1 MLHYFSNKIR
11 SPKSKNLAYNLNNS
25 IQSAALIQKQ
35 AKSCLISQECILRCI
50 AIDLCIMVEY
60 QEIELQ
66 GHIIDSGIMTQ
77 LFDRIMDM
85 GGNFEILVFDVGKKK
100 ADPSY
105 ARLRIAASTKA
116 KLHSILSELHRLGVS
131 PIEVKDVHLVHADG
145 EFKVPKGF
153 YTTTNHPTQVKYDG
167 EWIPVTPTKMDF
179 LIVVDKKSKTARST
193 ALAKVKK
200 GDSVVVGEQ
209 GVNVTYPER
218 PRESSTF
225 EFMHGTVSP
234 ERPSETL
241 IAQIAREIL
250 EVRKKGGK
258 IAVVGGPAIIHTGA
272 DKALAEM
279 IHKGYIDVLFA
290 GNALA
295 THDIEYNLYGTSL
308 GMDISTGK
316 PVMGGHKHHL
326 YAISEIMRAGSIKSA
341 VDKGVVK
348 GGIMYECVKKNVP
361 FVLAGSIRD
370 DGPLPDV
377 ITDVMTAQEIMRKH
391 IDGCSMILMI
401 ATLLHSIA
409 VGNCLP
415 SNVKTVCVDIN
426 PASLTKLMDR
436 GSMQAIGIVSDAG
449 TFLPLLAK
457 QLEIQSSSAK
467 K

>member
-1 MLHYFSNKIR
+1 
-11 SPKSKNLAYNLNNS
+11 
-25 IQSAALIQKQ
+25 
-35 AKSCLISQECILRCI
+35 
-50 AIDLCIMVEY
+50 MVEY

-77 LFDRIMDM
+77 LFDRVMDM
-85 GGNFEILVFDVGKKK
+85 GGNFEILVFDIGKEKT
-100 ADPSY
+100 DPSY
-105 ARLRIAASTKA
+105 ARLRIAASDKE
-116 KLHSILSELHRLGVS
+116 KLHSILSELHRIGARPV
-131 PIEVKDVHLVHADG
+131 EVKDVYLVPAEGDRI
-145 EFKVPKGF
+145 VPKGF
-153 YTTTNHPTQVKYDG
+153 YTTTNHPTQVKYCG
-167 EWIPVTPTKMDF
+167 EWITVEPTKMDF
-179 LIVVDKKSKTARST
+179 LIVVDPKNKTAQST

-200 GDSVVVGEQ
+200 GDLVVLGEQ
-209 GVNVTYPER
+209 GVNVSYPER

-241 IAQIAREIL
+241 IAQIAGEIL

-258 IAVVGGPAIIHTGA
+258 IAIVGGPAIIHTGA

-295 THDIEYNLYGTSL
+295 THDIEYNLFGTSL

-326 YAISEIMRAGSIKSA
+326 YAISEILRAGSIKSA
-341 VDKGVVK
+341 VDSGVVT
-348 GGIMYECVKKNVP
+348 GGIMYECIKNNIP

-377 ITDVMTAQEIMRKH
+377 ITDVMTAQDVMRKH
-391 IDGCSMILMI
+391 IAGCSMILMI

-415 SNVKTVCVDIN
+415 SSVKTVCVDIN

-436 GSMQAIGIVSDAG
+436 GSMQAIGVVSDAG
-449 TFLPLLAK
+449 TFLPLLVK
-457 QLEIQSSSAK
+457 QLEIQSAEIK

>member
-1 MLHYFSNKIR
+1 
-11 SPKSKNLAYNLNNS
+11 
-25 IQSAALIQKQ
+25 
-35 AKSCLISQECILRCI
+35 
-50 AIDLCIMVEY
+50 MVES

-77 LFDRIMDM
+77 LFDRVMDM

-100 ADPSY
+100 TDTSY
-105 ARLRIAASTKA
+105 ARLRVAASNKE
-116 KLHSILSELHRLGVS
+116 KLHAILSELHRLGAR
-131 PIEVKDVHLVHADG
+131 PLEVRDIHLVPAEGDRI
-145 EFKVPKGF
+145 VPKGF
-153 YTTTNHPTQVKYDG
+153 YSTTNHQTRVKYEG
-167 EWIPVTPTKMDF
+167 GWIPVDAIEMDCT
-179 LIVVDKKSKTARST
+179 IVVNKPAKKAHCTPLSK
-193 ALAKVKK
+193 LKK
-200 GDSVVVGEQ
+200 GDFVVVGEQ
-209 GVNVTYPER
+209 GVNVSYPER

-241 IAQIAREIL
+241 IAKIAGEIL
-250 EVRKKGGK
+250 EVRKQGGR
-258 IAVVGGPAIIHTGA
+258 IAIVGGPAIIHTGA
-272 DKALAEM
+272 DKALAEI
-279 IHKGYIDVLFA
+279 IHQGYIDVLFA

-295 THDIEYNLYGTSL
+295 THDIEYNLFGTSL

-326 YAISEIMRAGSIKSA
+326 YAISEIMRAGSIRNA
-341 VDKGVVK
+341 VEKGVIK
-348 GGIMYECVKKNVP
+348 GGIMYECVKKNIP

-377 ITDVMTAQEIMRKH
+377 ITDVMAAQDAMREH
-391 IDGCSMILMI
+391 IEGCSMVLMI

-426 PASLTKLMDR
+426 PSSLTKLMDR

-457 QLEIQSSSAK
+457 QLEIQSGTAK